1 VSSRSSPPS
10 IVHILTTTRSFANE
24 FCSCSISCRHPL
36 VVGTPP
42 AAGTWVESP
51 SAESR
56 RALDHSSRGTGTSPG
71 RHPSTPSWVQDLL
84 HRLAC
89 LGSIC
94 SPLSRF
100 SMIVVAAVQSFAAT
114 GYNTWL
120 LSHAL

>member
-1 VSSRSSPPS
+1 M
-10 IVHILTTTRSFANE
+10 LTTTRSFAKE

-71 RHPSTPSWVQDLL
+71 RHPSTPSWVHDLL

-89 LGSIC
+89 RGSIC
-94 SPLSRF
+94 SPLSRLPWSLLPLF
-100 SMIVVAAVQSFAAT
+100 NLLPLQAT
-114 GYNTWL
+114 THGCCRML
-120 LSHAL
+120 L